1 MGVGELLLDLVVGHD
16 AALLQVDE
24 EHLSGLE
31 APLLDD
37 ALLGDRQ
44 HAHLGGEHHEAVVGH
59 EVAGGAKAVAVER
72 CADLACR
79 P

>member
-37 ALLGDRQ
+37 CLLGI
-44 HAHLGGEHHEAVVGH
+44 GSTPISEASTT
-59 EVAGGAKAVAVER
+59 
-72 CADLACR
+72 R
-79 P
+79 PSSVTR